1 MTQPRILLIVSGGI
15 AAYKALE
22 LVRLL
27 RRDGIAVRA
36 VMTKSAEK
44 FVTPLSLGVLTE
56 DHVYGDMFDLKE
68 EREIGHIQLSRAAD
82 FLLVCPATADLL
94 AKMAAG
100 IADDLA
106 TTLLL
111 ATDKPVVVA
120 PAMNVR
126 MWLHAA
132 TRRNVQQLVDDG
144 VKVIEPAEG
153 DMACGEYGRGRLPEP
168 QEIVNWLGENGFL
181 GGK

>member
-1 MTQPRILLIVSGGI
+1 
-15 AAYKALE
+15 
-22 LVRLL
+22 
-27 RRDGIAVRA
+27 
-36 VMTKSAEK
+36 
-44 FVTPLSLGVLTE
+44 
-56 DHVYGDMFDLKE
+56 
-68 EREIGHIQLSRAAD
+68 
-82 FLLVCPATADLL
+82 
-94 AKMAAG
+94 MAAG

-132 TRRNVQQLVDDG
+132 TERNVQQLEADG

-153 DMACGEYGRGRLPEP
+153 EMACGEFGPGRLPEP
-168 QEIVNWLGENGFL
+168 EAIMEWLGANGFL
-181 GGK
+181 AAK

>member
-1 MTQPRILLIVSGGI
+1 
-15 AAYKALE
+15 
-22 LVRLL
+22 
-27 RRDGIAVRA
+27 
-36 VMTKSAEK
+36 
-44 FVTPLSLGVLTE
+44 
-56 DHVYGDMFDLKE
+56 
-68 EREIGHIQLSRAAD
+68 
-82 FLLVCPATADLL
+82 
-94 AKMAAG
+94 MAAG

-153 DMACGEYGRGRLPEP
+153 EMACGEFGPGRLPEP
-168 QEIVNWLGENGFL
+168 AAIMEWLSQNGFL
-181 GGK
+181 SAK